1 MRNGF
6 IALVACLMMSA
17 AAGGQDRPPEMI
29 VDADVVDMR
38 DIWKGGDRLDRLVAR
53 AKGLDPDQI
62 RVPRRVKYAR
72 PEYPTVAYRTGI
84 NGTVAIDCIIE
95 TTGEP
100 KNCRVVSGPPELR
113 DASLEAVRRW
123 RWEPLQVSG
132 TARRAA
138 VQIRVGL
145 SVH

>member
-1 MRNGF
+1 MRDGF
-6 IALVACLMMSA
+6 IALVACLMVSA
-17 AAGGQDRPPEMI
+17 AVGAQDRPAELI
-29 VDADVVDMR
+29 VDADVVDIR
-38 DIWKGGDRLDRLVAR
+38 GIWKGGDKLDRLVAR

-62 RVPRRVKYAR
+62 RLPRRIKFAR

-84 NGTVAIDCIIE
+84 NGTVAIDCVIE
-95 TTGEP
+95 ISGEP

-113 DASLEAVRRW
+113 DASLEAVRQW

-145 SVH
+145 SVL